1 MNGDKG
7 VHIWDISMEIA
18 EKCPQQQFEGNPTMS
33 AVIAL

>member
-18 EKCPQQQFEGNPTMS
+18 EKSPQQQFVGNPTMS
-33 AVIAL
+33 AVIGL